1 MLRSKYDIHV
11 QRVMLVQ
18 CHPHVCGSDFNEAPL
33 VPDFKI
39 ADAMAKALLCESLSK
54 GAVGDDADIL
64 SDVLKSLDAEG
75 ADEDDGELMTDVLKG
90 FDAEEADGAQGG
102 IIPYVWEYESDEET
116 KSSQKSRRMRRQ
128 RASSSWERTKSRR
141 MRRQRAVKR
150 VRQQ

>member
-1 MLRSKYDIHV
+1 MLRSKYDFHV

-54 GAVGDDADIL
+54 GAVGDDVDIL
-64 SDVLKSLDAEG
+64 SDVLTSLDAEV
-75 ADEDDGELMTDVLKG
+75 ADEDDDELMNDVLKG

-102 IIPYVWEYESDEET
+102 IIPYVWEYESDEDAEAEADPA
-116 KSSQKSRRMRRQ
+116 
-128 RASSSWERTKSRR
+128 ASSSWERTKSRR